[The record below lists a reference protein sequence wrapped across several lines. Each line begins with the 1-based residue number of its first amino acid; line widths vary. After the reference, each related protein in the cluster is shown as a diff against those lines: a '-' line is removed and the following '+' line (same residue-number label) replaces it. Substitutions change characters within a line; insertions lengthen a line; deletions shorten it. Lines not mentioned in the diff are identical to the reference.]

1 MSQPSFHLA
10 YFRHHTDLFRLNAMA
25 TALAY
30 ALIPRGL
37 ASFVGYQKFETI
49 SDSGRPGKSV
59 LASRYEL
66 LTLRRPEI
74 PPGLEDLA
82 ERQLL
87 QVLLSRALAAS
98 HVVPPL
104 SATTATPA
112 WSKMALPRE
121 VLGNLRR
128 VGGL

>member
-1 MSQPSFHLA
+1 MSQPAFHLA

-30 ALIPRGL
+30 ALIPVSL

-49 SDSGRPGKSV
+49 GNSGRPGKSV
-59 LASRYEL
+59 LASHYEL

-82 ERQLL
+82 ERQLI
-87 QVLLSRALAAS
+87 QIFLSRASAAN
-98 HVVPPL
+98 HVVPPIM
-104 SATTATPA
+104 ATTAAPA
-112 WSKMALPRE
+112 WSKMTLPRE
-121 VLGNLRR
+121 IVGDLRR